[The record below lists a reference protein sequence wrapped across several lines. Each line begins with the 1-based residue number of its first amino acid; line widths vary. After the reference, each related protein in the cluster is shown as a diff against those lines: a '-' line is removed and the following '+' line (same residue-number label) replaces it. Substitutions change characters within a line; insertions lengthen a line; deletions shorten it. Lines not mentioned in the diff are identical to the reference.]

1 MRPIASLASLTSLA
15 FTLLFSPIA
24 LCQPAASAA
33 QAAAKSA
40 PIPVED
46 FIKHAEFDDVSLSP
60 DGKMLAVVARQKS
73 RANLAIID
81 LDTRKLNWVTQF
93 DQYDVYGYQW
103 LDSKRLTVT
112 VVDTLDDASGNIR
125 YRGTFAVN
133 TDGSGT
139 REMGG
144 FSVVRESVEKPGS
157 VIILAGGRSRGP
169 EVYRMDTRT
178 GQRDL
183 LTFDN
188 PGNVFRWVVDR
199 KDEVRVAVSADP
211 DKDRDRVTLFYRAD
225 QKSPWVK
232 LQEFNSKEV
241 TIDPIAFDFDHK
253 TLYVRSNKGR
263 SNVAIF
269 RYDLDKKDVGELVSE
284 SAHFD
289 LGSLRFDVV
298 KQKMVGVNTGE
309 RNKSLSGMTWLDADW
324 ERTQKMIDDALPGRM
339 NFLSWGREVPHRVLV
354 SSWSDTHPGSY
365 FLLDTKTNKME
376 RLVERRSWIDSS
388 RMSPMTTVRYAA
400 RDGLGIQAFLT
411 LPKGADGK
419 PGKGL
424 PLVVDIHGGPH
435 VHGFNWGF
443 NETAQFLASRGYAVL
458 QPNFRGSTGYGR
470 KFMEAGFRQWGL
482 AMQDDITDGVRWA
495 IKEGHADPKRVC
507 LMGGSYGGYATLYG
521 LIKEQGMFRC
531 GIAAVAVTDLELLLT
546 VSWSDTYHSDA
557 VQDIFKERI
566 GDLKK
571 DAAYFRQVSPL
582 YHADKISAPVLLAFG
597 SDDRRVPL
605 IHGEKFR
612 AALDDHKKP
621 YEWVVYTA
629 EGHGFNKRENRID
642 YYKRI
647 EAFLQKHM
655 TAMP

>member
-1 MRPIASLASLTSLA
+1 MNSLLRLVAVAMLIASPLA
-15 FTLLFSPIA
+15 A
-24 LCQPAASAA
+24 LSQVAGV
-33 QAAAKSA
+33 A
-40 PIPVED
+40 PIPIESFVRN
-46 FIKHAEFDDVSLSP
+46 AEFEDVSLSP

-73 RANLAIID
+73 RANLAVID
-81 LDTRKLNWVTQF
+81 LDTRKLNWVTNF

-103 LDSKRLTVT
+103 LDSKRLTVSI
-112 VVDTLDDASGNIR
+112 VDTLDDASGNIR

-144 FSVVRESVEKPGS
+144 FSVLRESVEKPGTAI
-157 VIILAGGRSRGP
+157 VLAGGRSRGP

-188 PGNVFRWVVDR
+188 PGNVVFWIVDR
-199 KDEVRVAVSADP
+199 RDEMRVAVSRDP
-211 DKDRDRVTLFYRAD
+211 DKDRDRVTLFHRAD

-232 LQEFNSKEV
+232 LQEFNSKEL
-241 TIDPIAFDFDHK
+241 TIDPIAFDFDNR

-263 SNVAIF
+263 NNVAIF

-284 SAHFD
+284 SATFD
-289 LGSLRFDVV
+289 IGSLRFDIS
-298 KQKMVGVNTGE
+298 KQKLVGIGTGDRSE
-309 RNKSLSGMTWLDADW
+309 SLSGMKWLDEDW
-324 ERTQKMIDDALPGRM
+324 QRVQKMVDSALPGRM
-339 NFLSWGREVPHRVLV
+339 NFLSWGSQVPHRVLV
-354 SSWSDTHPGSY
+354 SSWSDTYPGGY

-376 RLVERRSWIDSS
+376 RIAEQRGWIDAA
-388 RMSPMTTVRYAA
+388 RMSPMQQVRYPA
-400 RDGLGIQAFLT
+400 RDGLEIPAYLT
-411 LPKGADGK
+411 LPKGTDGK
-419 PGKGL
+419 PGRNL
-424 PLVVDIHGGPH
+424 PMVVEIHGGPH
-435 VHGFNWGF
+435 VRGFSWGF

-458 QPNFRGSTGYGR
+458 QPNFRGSSGYGR
-470 KFMEAGFRQWGL
+470 KFLEAGFRQWGL
-482 AMQDDITDGVRWA
+482 SMQDDITDGVLWA
-495 IKEGHADPKRVC
+495 IKEGHADPRRVC

-546 VSWSDTYHSDA
+546 VSWSDTYRSDA

-566 GDLKK
+566 GDLEK
-571 DAAYFRQVSPL
+571 DKAYFRKVSPL
-582 YHADKISAPVLLAFG
+582 YQADKISAPVLLAFG
-597 SDDRRVPL
+597 SDDLRVPL

-642 YYKRI
+642 YYQRI
-647 EAFLQKHM
+647 EAFLQKHL
-655 TAMP
+655 MPMP